1 MTLLEFPDAAAW
13 ESWLAAHHADASEAW
28 LRIAKRGSG
37 IATIAIAD
45 ALDVAL
51 CWGWIDGQRKG
62 LDEVSFQQ
70 RYCPRRPRSSW
81 SQINVAKVEALTAAG
96 RMRPPGL
103 AEVAAAQADGRWAA
117 AYASQ
122 RTAEVPPDLAAAL
135 AANPRAAAAFDGPRP
150 VRAVPGDPGSA
161 QDADREGAYAG
172 AGPGDRAPGSRP
184 RSGRRCHSHH
194 DRPGPRP
201 LSPPAGIVF

>member
-1 MTLLEFPDAAAW
+1 VTLLEFLDAAAW
-13 ESWLAAHHADASEAW
+13 ESWLAEHHADASEAW

-37 IATIAIAD
+37 NATIAIAA
-45 ALDVAL
+45 ALAVAL

-62 LDEVSFQQ
+62 LDEASFSQ

-81 SQINVAKVEALTAAG
+81 SQINVAKVEVLTAAG

-122 RTAEVPPDLAAAL
+122 RTAEVPPDLATAL
-135 AANPRAAAAFDGPRP
+135 AANPRAAAAF
-150 VRAVPGDPGSA
+150 
-161 QDADREGAYAG
+161 AG
-172 AGPGDRAPGSRP
+172 LGRSERYQVILALLKTQTA
-184 RSGRRCHSHH
+184 SGRKRALA
-194 DRPGPRP
+194 RAIERLEG
-201 LSPPAGIVF
+201 

>member
-1 MTLLEFPDAAAW
+1 MDLLEFPDAAAW

-37 IATIAIAD
+37 IETVAIAD

-51 CWGWIDGQRKG
+51 CWGWIDGQRKS
-62 LDEVSFQQ
+62 LDDLSFRQ
-70 RYCPRRPRSSW
+70 RYCPRRPRSAW
-81 SQINVAKVEALTAAG
+81 SQVNVAKVAALTAAG

-103 AEVAAAQADGRWAA
+103 AQVAAAQADGRWAA

-135 AANPRAAAAFDGPRP
+135 AANPRAASAFAHLGRSEQYQ
-150 VRAVPGDPGSA
+150 VILTLLKTQTERGRTRAVSRA
-161 QDADREGAYAG
+161 ILRLEG
-172 AGPGDRAPGSRP
+172 
-184 RSGRRCHSHH
+184 
-194 DRPGPRP
+194 
-201 LSPPAGIVF
+201 